1 MQETIFQLSHESN
14 TTVTVGIGYGVT
26 VHSAEINAQRA
37 IQLSKEKP
45 EPPIVIVQ
53 ENGTIIESV
62 GEEDEVSFSYHS
74 NDDILLEKLK
84 KAKISLKNY
93 NKLCAIVKKMGWQ
106 EFTIKDLAAH
116 LYWDESNARRILA
129 NLSDVD
135 LVEYTG
141 KDAQI
146 SRGRP
151 SKIYRLK

>member
-1 MQETIFQLSHESN
+1 MN
-14 TTVTVGIGYGVT
+14 
-26 VHSAEINAQRA
+26 
-37 IQLSKEKP
+37 
-45 EPPIVIVQ
+45 
-53 ENGTIIESV
+53 
-62 GEEDEVSFSYHS
+62 
-74 NDDILLEKLK
+74 
-84 KAKISLKNY
+84 
-93 NKLCAIVKKMGWQ
+93 WQ

-129 NLSDVD
+129 SLCEVD